1 MYITYFKDLQVHTRK
16 FLGGAMKKVEI
27 FRGVG
32 TALITPF
39 KDGRVDLGTLGA
51 LIDRQIAAGIDA
63 LVIGGT
69 TAEAATLSD
78 QERYDLF
85 DYARER
91 VADRCRLIYG
101 TGTNDTRVAI
111 RHTEYASRLGCDGV
125 LVVTPYYNRGTAEG
139 VIRHYEAIAKASDVP
154 VLLYNVPSRTGVNL
168 SLETLQRLAKN
179 ERIVG
184 IKEASDS
191 LDRLMSISLIDGLSL
206 YSGNDSQIYPI
217 LSLGGL
223 GVISVVSNLYPEE
236 TIMIC
241 KHYFANNKE
250 MSLKIQQSLL
260 PVISAL
266 FLETNPA
273 PIKYA
278 MSKRGLCLPDMRLP
292 MWLPTKITRDKI
304 DAVIGEYESKMRG
317 GNAGDS

>member
-1 MYITYFKDLQVHTRK
+1 
-16 FLGGAMKKVEI
+16 MKKAEI

-39 KDGRVDLGTLGA
+39 KDDKIDFDSLER
-51 LIDRQIAAGIDA
+51 LIERQINGGVDA

-78 QERYDLF
+78 DERYEL
-85 DYARER
+85 YK
-91 VADRCRLIYG
+91 VAKNITRHRCKLIFG
-101 TGTNDTRVAI
+101 TGTNDTKVAV
-111 RHTEYASRLGCDGV
+111 RHTEFASRLGCDGV
-125 LVVTPYYNRGTAEG
+125 LVVTPYYNKGTADG
-139 VIRHYEAIAKASDVP
+139 VIRHYERIAEASDVP

-168 SLETLQRLAKN
+168 SIDTLKRLSEN

-191 LDRLMSISLIDGLSL
+191 LDRLMAIAGIDNLAL
-206 YSGNDSQIYPI
+206 YSGNDSQIYPV

-223 GVISVVSNLYPEE
+223 GVISVVSNLYPKE
-236 TIMIC
+236 TADIC
-241 KHYFANNKE
+241 KQYFANNTQA
-250 MSLKIQQSLL
+250 SLKLQQELL
-260 PVISAL
+260 PVINSL

-278 MSKRGLCLPDMRLP
+278 LSKLRLCTDEMRLP
-292 MWLPTKITRDKI
+292 MWQPRKETKAKI
-304 DAVIGEYESKMRG
+304 DKAIECYEEGVK
-317 GNAGDS
+317 

>member
-1 MYITYFKDLQVHTRK
+1 
-16 FLGGAMKKVEI
+16 MKKTEI
-27 FRGVG
+27 FRGVA

-39 KDGRVDLGTLGA
+39 KDGKIDYTTLGM
-51 LIDRQIAAGIDA
+51 LIERQIEAGIDA

-78 QERYDLF
+78 TERYELF
-85 DYARER
+85 EYSRE
-91 VADRCRLIYG
+91 AAGGRCKIIYG
-101 TGTNDTRVAI
+101 TGTNDTRVAVK
-111 RHTEYASRLGCDGV
+111 HTEYASFLGCDGV
-125 LVVTPYYNRGTAEG
+125 LVVTPYYNKGTRDG
-139 VIRHYEAIAKASDVP
+139 IIKHYETIAIASSVP

-168 SLETLQRLAKN
+168 DIDTLNILSEN

-191 LDRLMSISLIDGLSL
+191 SDRLMNVSKIKGLAL
-206 YSGNDSQIYPI
+206 YSGNDSQIYPV

-223 GVISVVSNLYPEE
+223 GVISVVSNLYPKQ
-236 TIMIC
+236 TMDIC
-241 KHYFANNKE
+241 KYYFTNNKE
-250 MSLKIQQSLL
+250 MSLKAQHNLL
-260 PVISAL
+260 PVITAL

-292 MWLPTKITRDKI
+292 MWLPTKVTREKI
-304 DAVIGEYESKMRG
+304 DRVTSEYESFL
-317 GNAGDS
+317 AL

>member
-1 MYITYFKDLQVHTRK
+1 
-16 FLGGAMKKVEI
+16 MKKCEI

-39 KDGRVDLGTLGA
+39 KDGKIDYASLEK
-51 LIDRQIAAGIDA
+51 LIERQINAGINA

-78 QERYDLF
+78 PERYEL
-85 DYARER
+85 YEKAGRMING
-91 VADRCRLIYG
+91 RCRLIYG
-101 TGTNDTRVAI
+101 TGTNDTGVAV
-111 RHTEYASRLGCDGV
+111 RHTEYASGLGCDGV
-125 LVVTPYYNRGTAEG
+125 LVVTPYYNKGTPEG
-139 VIRHYEAIAKASDVP
+139 ILYHYEAIAEASGVP

-168 SLETLQRLAKN
+168 SLDTLRRLSEN
-179 ERIVG
+179 EKIVG

-191 LDRLMSISLIDGLSL
+191 LDRLIAISRIKGLAL
-206 YSGNDSQIYPI
+206 YSGNDSQIYSV

-223 GVISVVSNLYPEE
+223 GVISVVSNLYPEKTME
-236 TIMIC
+236 IC
-241 KHYFANNKE
+241 NHYFAKNSDY
-250 MSLKIQQSLL
+250 SLKCQHDLL
-260 PVISAL
+260 SVIDAL

-292 MWLPTKITRDKI
+292 MWLPTKATRDKI
-304 DAVIGEYESKMRG
+304 DRATAEFES
-317 GNAGDS
+317 NI

>member
-1 MYITYFKDLQVHTRK
+1 
-16 FLGGAMKKVEI
+16 MKKAEI

-39 KDGRVDLGTLGA
+39 RDEKIDYPTLGA
-51 LIDRQIAAGIDA
+51 LIERQIDAGIDA

-78 QERYDLF
+78 VERYELF
-85 DYARER
+85 RRTKDMTAG
-91 VADRCRLIYG
+91 RCKLIFG
-101 TGTNDTRVAI
+101 TGTNDTRVAV
-111 RHTEYASRLGCDGV
+111 RHTRFASDLGCDGV
-125 LVVTPYYNRGTAEG
+125 LVVTPYYNRGTQEG
-139 VIRHYEAIAKASDVP
+139 VIRHYEAIAEASDVP

-168 SLETLQRLAKN
+168 SLETLERLGEC

-191 LDRLMSISLIDGLSL
+191 LDRLVAISGIKTLSL
-206 YSGNDSQIYPI
+206 YSGNDSQIHPV

-223 GVISVVSNLYPEE
+223 GVISVVSNLYPRE
-236 TIMIC
+236 TLDIC
-241 KHYFANNKE
+241 KHYFANNRDNSIKA
-250 MSLKIQQSLL
+250 QRALL
-260 PVISAL
+260 PVINAL

-278 MSKRGLCLPDMRLP
+278 MYERGLCAPDMRLP
-292 MWLPTKITRDKI
+292 MWLPTKVTRDKI
-304 DAVIGEYESKMRG
+304 DRVIEEYERG
-317 GNAGDS
+317 KKTE

>member
-1 MYITYFKDLQVHTRK
+1 M
-16 FLGGAMKKVEI
+16 
-27 FRGVG
+27 
-32 TALITPF
+32 
-39 KDGRVDLGTLGA
+39 
-51 LIDRQIAAGIDA
+51 
-63 LVIGGT
+63 
-69 TAEAATLSD
+69 
-78 QERYDLF
+78 
-85 DYARER
+85 
-91 VADRCRLIYG
+91 
-101 TGTNDTRVAI
+101 
-111 RHTEYASRLGCDGV
+111 
-125 LVVTPYYNRGTAEG
+125 
-139 VIRHYEAIAKASDVP
+139 IRHYEAIAKASDVP

>member
-1 MYITYFKDLQVHTRK
+1 
-16 FLGGAMKKVEI
+16 MKKAEI

-39 KDGRVDLGTLGA
+39 KDDKIDFDSLER
-51 LIDRQIAAGIDA
+51 LIERQINGGVDA

-78 QERYDLF
+78 DERYEL
-85 DYARER
+85 YK
-91 VADRCRLIYG
+91 VAKNITRHRCKLIFG
-101 TGTNDTRVAI
+101 TGTNDTKVAV
-111 RHTEYASRLGCDGV
+111 RHTEFASRLGCDGV
-125 LVVTPYYNRGTAEG
+125 LVVTPYYNKGTADG
-139 VIRHYEAIAKASDVP
+139 VIRHYERIAEASDVP

-168 SLETLQRLAKN
+168 SIDTLKRLSEN

-191 LDRLMSISLIDGLSL
+191 LDRLMAIAGIDNLAL
-206 YSGNDSQIYPI
+206 YSGNDSQIYPV

-223 GVISVVSNLYPEE
+223 GVISVVSNLYPKE
-236 TIMIC
+236 TADIC
-241 KHYFANNKE
+241 KQYFANNTQV
-250 MSLKIQQSLL
+250 SLKLQQELL
-260 PVISAL
+260 PVINSL

-278 MSKRGLCLPDMRLP
+278 LSKLGLCTDEMRLP
-292 MWLPTKITRDKI
+292 MWQPRKDTQAKI
-304 DAVIGEYESKMRG
+304 DKAIASYEKM
-317 GNAGDS
+317 